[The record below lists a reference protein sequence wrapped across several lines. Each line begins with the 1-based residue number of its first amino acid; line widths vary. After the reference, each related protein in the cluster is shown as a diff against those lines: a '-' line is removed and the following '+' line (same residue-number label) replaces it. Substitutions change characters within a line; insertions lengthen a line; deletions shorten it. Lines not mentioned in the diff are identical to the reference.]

1 MSGETPPPGP
11 LVPVERA
18 PVHGARVS
26 SLVAVLWGLTG
37 ALIGVVLGAAGVGDN
52 LMRYVAGDARQGRE
66 LGELSSRLGDLRQDL
81 LARERELSA
90 ERQERKEAV
99 GDLKAKLEASEWT
112 SLAATLKGDFLT
124 RFLAYEQA
132 KSETS
137 RRRLAD
143 AICALRSQPKAARM
157 TLTSAPLE
165 VTVEELRRGV
175 PAEFEQLLVQHNVPQ
190 DLLARVRRSSP
201 IPPMPAVTAFNVL
214 EVQRAAQA
222 RRFLMRDEHEVI
234 AALQRHVQNIKVAR
248 AVRFSDGAEY
258 VLPNDV
264 ARLLL
269 ARRDC
274 QTD

>member
-132 KSETS
+132 NSETS

-143 AICALRSQPKAARM
+143 ALCALRRQPNAPRT

-258 VLPNDV
+258 VRPNDV